1 MGTRTDAKYLR
12 AILKSN
18 VLAMGCWR
26 LGGHITA
33 KNDALVSLI
42 GYTNKEMKDGRIRMR
57 DITPPE
63 YQPLDLIA
71 LREARAQ
78 GECSPFEKEILH
90 KTGRRIPVLMGGSMF
105 EGRIDA
111 GAFFFVDLRHRRR
124 SLTPKRPVPDE
135 LFNFTDRQ
143 RAICLLL
150 SHGEPDKR
158 IATLLDL
165 GLRTVELDKQR
176 AASTLKLATGA
187 LAVWSVE
194 NRTLP
199 LPLVEAESG
208 VRGGVRSPLDPL
220 SKRAIVAAIAR
231 YAFVREPSTGQ
242 EASGTRSV
250 SDAARR
256 QNHCAARRQDR
267 RSPPPGSQP

>member
-1 MGTRTDAKYLR
+1 MDGGDEDSYSEARLHQPPLWERNEMATRTDSRYLR

-33 KNDALVSLI
+33 KNEALVRLI
-42 GYTNKEMKDGRIRMR
+42 GYTNKEMKDGPIGMR

-63 YQPLDLIA
+63 YQPLDLQA
-71 LREARAQ
+71 LREARAK

-90 KTGRRIPVLMGGSMF
+90 KSGRRIPVLMGGSTF
-105 EGRIDA
+105 EGMTDA
-111 GAFFFVDLRHRRR
+111 GAFFFVDLRNRRR
-124 SLTPKRPVPDE
+124 AISSKRPVPDE

-150 SHGEPDKR
+150 SYGEPDKR

-176 AASTLKLATGA
+176 AASALKLATGA

-194 NRTLP
+194 NRQGLIATMKNVNP
-199 LPLVEAESG
+199 LPEAAAKIIQ
-208 VRGGVRSPLDPL
+208 RAC
-220 SKRAIVAAIAR
+220 SK
-231 YAFVREPSTGQ
+231 
-242 EASGTRSV
+242 
-250 SDAARR
+250 
-256 QNHCAARRQDR
+256 
-267 RSPPPGSQP
+267 